1 MLRFGSLRDV
11 PGAVLYRN
19 VFPLLTVVWNR
30 NWYDTSATASPLVST
45 LTAYNTSSPN
55 REKFGP
61 PCGASNGIQLAISV
75 TVFGLSGLTNAYV
88 SVLSATGSW
97 LISGASRWLEAFAPT
112 RLPSA
117 TAAPATSTTSA
128 LGRNLRLVR
137 MVPPSSGCSTG
148 AMARATPRTVP
159 GAYLPAPGDAASTPT
174 TSQLSP
180 TGAVMTLSWTG
191 DDIGTTRAQRPTS
204 GPNAASNGS

>member
-11 PGAVLYRN
+11 TGPVLYRN

-61 PCGASNGIQLAISV
+61 PCGASNGIQFAISV

-97 LISGASRWLEAFAPT
+97 LISGASRWLEAFAPP
-112 RLPSA
+112 RVPSA
-117 TAAPATSTTSA
+117 PAAPATSTTSA

-148 AMARATPRTVP
+148 AVATCHAPNRPGRLVAGPRW
-159 GAYLPAPGDAASTPT
+159 GRERPAGDPALADR
-174 TSQLSP
+174 
-180 TGAVMTLSWTG
+180 GG
-191 DDIGTTRAQRPTS
+191 DDT
-204 GPNAASNGS
+204 